1 MLIVNTDH
9 GFLLGEHE
17 WWGKTSCHCITKWP
31 IYPALSGIHSM
42 VARGESRQAL
52 AQTIDIPAT
61 LLDSFGLPKPQD
73 MQGVSLLPVL
83 RDDTPVRN
91 YALFGYHG
99 CHINITDGR
108 YVYMRAPVTQ
118 GVSGLYEYTLMPT
131 RINRRF
137 TPSELQ
143 GMTLHPPFGFTKGCK
158 VLKIPA
164 ESVMTR
170 GADRFGHRLYDLHDD
185 PLQQTQSRDTAAAE
199 RLCSSMKAMMAQAT
213 RHRSCTH
220 AMAWRMLEGHC

>member
-1 MLIVNTDH
+1 
-9 GFLLGEHE
+9 
-17 WWGKTSCHCITKWP
+17 
-31 IYPALSGIHSM
+31 
-42 VARGESRQAL
+42 
-52 AQTIDIPAT
+52 DIPAT
-61 LLDSFGLPKPQD
+61 LLDSFGLPKLQD

-137 TPSELQ
+137 T
-143 GMTLHPPFGFTKGCK
+143 
-158 VLKIPA
+158 
-164 ESVMTR
+164 
-170 GADRFGHRLYDLHDD
+170 
-185 PLQQTQSRDTAAAE
+185 
-199 RLCSSMKAMMAQAT
+199 
-213 RHRSCTH
+213 
-220 AMAWRMLEGHC
+220 